1 MGMAKA
7 GVPGGLT
14 RSGRSPLLPWFW
26 SQFWSLGSGRD
37 HVMDALAQCEQ
48 LARERGE
55 SERQAPWRLYFRKE
69 FFTPWHDSQE
79 DPVSTHLIYRQIL
92 HGVWLGEYPFEKVR
106 GPQRSGPQRPTSQT
120 AWARA
125 LFQGGDFGTG
135 GSRAGHQPCPW
146 GGRVGHGG
154 QEAEGEEWARDASAS
169 TGPCGPLGAAVPA
182 QQTPSPPLATGSLKL
197 LGSEASATSSKAHP
211 TPVSP
216 RSA

>member
-14 RSGRSPLLPWFW
+14 HSGRSPLLPWFW

-92 HGVWLGEYPFEKVR
+92 HGVWLGEYPF
-106 GPQRSGPQRPTSQT
+106 
-120 AWARA
+120 
-125 LFQGGDFGTG
+125 
-135 GSRAGHQPCPW
+135 
-146 GGRVGHGG
+146 
-154 QEAEGEEWARDASAS
+154 ASVK
-169 TGPCGPLGAAVPA
+169 TWVKLH
-182 QQTPSPPLATGSLKL
+182 L
-197 LGSEASATSSKAHP
+197 LGSLSCLFPLDPEILRHLGEDCHSTK
-211 TPVSP
+211 
-216 RSA
+216 